1 MRRDAIDLNL
11 NRDQALL
18 LADLRS
24 RAFKPKSNEGIQR
37 STFNLDCFLRN
48 PPYEILSGDYFESP
62 LRFITFDRVNQ
73 RILILILALRPDG
86 A

>member
-1 MRRDAIDLNL
+1 M
-11 NRDQALL
+11 
-18 LADLRS
+18 
-24 RAFKPKSNEGIQR
+24 
-37 STFNLDCFLRN
+37 FNPDCFLHN

-62 LRFITFDRVNQ
+62 LRFITFDRLNQ